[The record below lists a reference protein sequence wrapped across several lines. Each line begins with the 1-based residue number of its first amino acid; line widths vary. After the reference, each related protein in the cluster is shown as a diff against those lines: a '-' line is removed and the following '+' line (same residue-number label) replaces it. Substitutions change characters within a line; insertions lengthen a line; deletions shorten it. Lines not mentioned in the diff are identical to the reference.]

1 MASPMMRRHRWRSL
15 AWISPSMLL
24 IIAVI
29 TLPALQMV
37 WTSLQLTDET
47 GVSHGF
53 AGLANY
59 QRLFAEPALAGVL
72 SNTVVWVL
80 LVVGVS
86 IVAAL
91 GLAQFLNKR
100 FFGRRLVRWA
110 LIVPWA
116 ASLVM
121 TSTVWRYMLE
131 GGNGIVNRFLMD
143 LGLISTPIGWYQ
155 DPRYAFWSVVAV
167 GIVVTIPFTT
177 YVLLAGLQAID
188 PQVYEAGKMDG
199 AGPWKAYR
207 YITLPLLRPSLVIA
221 TILVTIYVFNS
232 FPVIW
237 VITGSNPGN
246 FSDTTLTWAYKIAFR
261 EQLNTGEG
269 AALSVINVLILVV
282 VILLYLRAVDGDRE
296 RQSWLGR
303 TWAALT
309 GRLSE
314 RWGRS
319 GSAGPVPAAASGRVR
334 PRVWP
339 RLRPVVLPLAG
350 LLIAAFFLAP
360 YAVMFLGS
368 FKDGAELYAV
378 PATYLP
384 QNWEWSNWI
393 DVWEVLPLGMLL
405 RNSLIIA
412 VASTALVLLIAVPAA
427 YYTARNR
434 FAGRTTFMKLVL
446 ITQVLAPVALVVG
459 IYQEVVYV
467 DGVNQYWAIVV
478 VNAAFNLAFV
488 TWIMNGQFAGVDV
501 AIEEAAMMEG
511 LGPVRRMLRI
521 MLPVVRPGL
530 VTALVFTFI
539 QVWNEFVISLT
550 VFNDP
555 TNDRVTLPVG
565 IQQLVGLNETN
576 YQYLFVAS
584 LIATVPVVALFIAVE
599 RHLVGGLTAGSVK

>member
-1 MASPMMRRHRWRSL
+1 MRRHTWRPL
-15 AWISPSMLL
+15 AWISPSVLL
-24 IIAVI
+24 IVAVI
-29 TLPALQMV
+29 TLPAVRMA
-37 WTSLQLTDET
+37 WTSLQSTDET
-47 GVSHGF
+47 GVGHGF

-59 QRLFAEPALAGVL
+59 RRLFAEPALANVL

-80 LVVGVS
+80 LVVGGS
-86 IVAAL
+86 IVIAL
-91 GLAQFLNKR
+91 GLAQLLNQR

-143 LGLISTPIGWYQ
+143 LGVISAPVGWYQ

-167 GIVVTIPFTT
+167 GIVVTVPFTT
-177 YVLLAGLQAID
+177 YVLLSGLQAIE

-207 YITLPLLRPSLVIA
+207 HITLPLLRPALVIA

-246 FSDTTLTWAYKIAFR
+246 FSDTTVTWAYKIAFR
-261 EQLNTGEG
+261 QQLDTGEG
-269 AALSVINVLILVV
+269 AALSVFNVLLLIVV
-282 VILLYLRAVDGDRE
+282 VLLYLRAVNADRDQQT
-296 RQSWLGR
+296 RLGR
-303 TWAALT
+303 TWAAV
-309 GRLSE
+309 SE
-314 RWGRS
+314 WFADRWGR
-319 GSAGPVPAAASGRVR
+319 GPQVR
-334 PRVWP
+334 PVSPAPARTRRKIWP
-339 RLRPVVLPLAG
+339 SLRPVVLPLAG
-350 LLIAAFFLAP
+350 LVVAVFFLAP
-360 YAVMFLGS
+360 YAVMFLAS
-368 FKDGAELYAV
+368 FKDGADLYAV

-384 QNWEWSNWI
+384 QHWVWSNWTN
-393 DVWEVLPLGMLL
+393 VWHVLPLTSLL

-412 VASTALVLLIAVPAA
+412 VASTVLVLVVAVPAA

-434 FAGRTTFMKLVL
+434 FTGRAAFLNLVL

-459 IYQEVVYV
+459 LYQEVVYV
-467 DGVNQYWAIVV
+467 HGVNQYWAIIV

-488 TWIMNGQFAGVDV
+488 TWIMNGQFAGVDL
-501 AIEEAAMMEG
+501 AIEEAAMLEG
-511 LGPVRRMLRI
+511 LGPMRRMLRI

-555 TNDRVTLPVG
+555 THGRVTLPVG
-565 IQQLVGLNETN
+565 IQQLVGLNQTN

-584 LIATVPVVALFIAVE
+584 LIATVPVVALFVAIE

>member
-1 MASPMMRRHRWRSL
+1 MTPRMRHHNRRSL
-15 AWISPSMLL
+15 AWISPSVLL
-24 IIAVI
+24 IAAVI
-29 TLPALQMV
+29 TLPALRMV

-59 QRLFAEPALAGVL
+59 RRLLAEPALANVM

-80 LVVGVS
+80 LVVGAS
-86 IVAAL
+86 ILVAL
-91 GLAQFLNKR
+91 GLAQLLNKR

-116 ASLVM
+116 TSLVM

-143 LGLISTPIGWYQ
+143 LGVLSEPIGWYQ
-155 DPRYAFWSVVAV
+155 DPRYAFWSVIGV

-188 PQVYEAGKMDG
+188 PQVYEAGKLDG
-199 AGPWKAYR
+199 AGPWKTYR
-207 YITLPLLRPSLVIA
+207 YITLPLLRPALVIA

-246 FSDTTLTWAYKIAFR
+246 FSDTTLTWAYKIAFQ

-269 AALSVINVLILVV
+269 AALSVFNVLILIVV
-282 VILLYLRAVDGDRE
+282 VLLYLRAVNGDRE
-296 RQSWLGR
+296 RRTWLGR
-303 TWAALT
+303 TWTALAD
-309 GRLSE
+309 RLGE
-314 RWGRS
+314 RWSRQRP
-319 GSAGPVPAAASGRVR
+319 ARPVSVALPDRAR
-334 PRVWP
+334 PKVWP

-350 LLIAAFFLAP
+350 LAVAAFFLAP
-360 YAVMFLGS
+360 YAVMFLSS
-368 FKDGAELYAV
+368 FKNGAELYAV

-384 QNWEWSNWI
+384 DRWEWSNWTN
-393 DVWEVLPLGMLL
+393 VWDVLPLAGLL

-412 VASTALVLLIAVPAA
+412 AASTALVLLIAVPAA

-434 FAGRTTFMKLVL
+434 FAGRTAFLNLVL
-446 ITQVLAPVALVVG
+446 VTQVLAPVALVVG
-459 IYQEVVYV
+459 IYQEVIFV

-488 TWIMNGQFAGVDV
+488 TWIMNGQFAGVDL

-555 TNDRVTLPVG
+555 TSGRVTLPVG
-565 IQQLVGLNETN
+565 IQQLVGLNQTN

-584 LIATVPVVALFIAVE
+584 LIATVPVVVLFITIE

>member
-1 MASPMMRRHRWRSL
+1 MRHHTWRSL
-15 AWISPSMLL
+15 TWISPSVLL
-24 IIAVI
+24 IVAVI
-29 TLPALQMV
+29 TLPALRMV

-59 QRLFAEPALAGVL
+59 RRLFAEPALVNVV

-86 IVAAL
+86 IVVAL
-91 GLAQFLNKR
+91 GLAQLLNKQ

-116 ASLVM
+116 TSLVM

-143 LGLISTPIGWYQ
+143 LGVISAPIGWYQ
-155 DPRYAFWSVVAV
+155 DPRYAFWSVVGV

-188 PQVYEAGKMDG
+188 AQVYEAGKLDG
-199 AGPWKAYR
+199 AGPWKTYR
-207 YITLPLLRPSLVIA
+207 YITLPLLRPALVIA

-246 FSDTTLTWAYKIAFR
+246 FSDTTLTWAYKIAFQQ
-261 EQLNTGEG
+261 QLNTGEG
-269 AALSVINVLILVV
+269 AALSVFNVLILIVV
-282 VILLYLRAVDGDRE
+282 VLLYLRAVNGDRE

-303 TWAALT
+303 AWAALT
-309 GRLSE
+309 DRLSE
-314 RWGRS
+314 RWGRRRP
-319 GSAGPVPAAASGRVR
+319 AGPVSVAVSDRARR
-334 PRVWP
+334 RMWP

-350 LLIAAFFLAP
+350 LVVAAFFLAP
-360 YAVMFLGS
+360 YAVMFLAS

-384 QNWEWSNWI
+384 RHWEWSNWAN
-393 DVWEVLPLGMLL
+393 VWDVLPLAMLL

-412 VASTALVLLIAVPAA
+412 AASTALVLLIAVPAA

-434 FAGRTTFMKLVL
+434 FAGRTAFLNLVL
-446 ITQVLAPVALVVG
+446 VTQVLAPVALVVG
-459 IYQEVVYV
+459 IYQEVIYV

-488 TWIMNGQFAGVDV
+488 TWIMNGQFAGVDL

-584 LIATVPVVALFIAVE
+584 LIATVPVVVLFITIE
-599 RHLVGGLTAGSVK
+599 RHLVGGLTAGGVK

>member
-1 MASPMMRRHRWRSL
+1 
-15 AWISPSMLL
+15 MLL

-29 TLPALQMV
+29 TLPAVQMV

-53 AGLANY
+53 AGLDNY
-59 QRLFAEPALAGVL
+59 HRLFAEPALANVL
-72 SNTVVWVL
+72 SNTVVWLL

-86 IVAAL
+86 IVVAL
-91 GLAQFLNKR
+91 ALAQFLNKR

-131 GGNGIVNRFLMD
+131 GGNGIINRFLMD
-143 LGLISTPIGWYQ
+143 LGVISAPIGWYQ
-155 DPRYAFWSVVAV
+155 DPRYAFWSVIGV

-188 PQVYEAGKMDG
+188 PQMYEAGKMDG

-207 YITLPLLRPSLVIA
+207 YITLPLLRPALVIA

-246 FSDTTLTWAYKIAFR
+246 FSDTTITWAYKIAFQ

-269 AALSVINVLILVV
+269 AALSVLNVLILIV
-282 VILLYLRAVDGDRE
+282 VIMLYLRAVNGDRE

-303 TWAALT
+303 TWAVLT
-309 GRLSE
+309 DRLSE
-314 RWGRS
+314 RWGRKS
-319 GSAGPVPAAASGRVR
+319 VAGPVSVVASDRVR
-334 PRVWP
+334 RRVWP

-350 LLIAAFFLAP
+350 LLVAAFFLAP
-360 YAVMFLGS
+360 YAVMFLSS
-368 FKDGAELYAV
+368 FKDGTELYAV

-384 QNWEWSNWI
+384 QNWEWSNWV
-393 DVWEVLPLGMLL
+393 DVWEVLPLTMLL

-434 FAGRTTFMKLVL
+434 FTGRTTFMNLVL

-459 IYQEVVYV
+459 LFQEVVYV

-488 TWIMNGQFAGVDV
+488 TWIMNGQFAGVDR
-501 AIEEAAMMEG
+501 AIEEAAMLEG

-565 IQQLVGLNETN
+565 IQQLVGLNQTN

-584 LIATVPVVALFIAVE
+584 LIATVPVVMLFIAIE